1 MKGAVFR
8 GIILLELTQDP
19 AIKAKLVAN
28 TEAAVQRGAFGI
40 PTFYVGEEMFFGK
53 DHLGQLEDEVLKAN
67 GYAALPNS
75 LAQ

>member
-1 MKGAVFR
+1 M
-8 GIILLELTQDP
+8 ELTQDP